1 MVPAYEYAHESYLFC
16 TLHDP
21 QMCTLITLITLSPL
35 PVSENTSDKEL
46 PQLQITDQLM
56 GSQGHKDIEDLTWV
70 LMFY

>member
-1 MVPAYEYAHESYLFC
+1 MNMLMEVTNFC

-21 QMCTLITLITLSPL
+21 QVCTIITLSAL
-35 PVSENTSDKEL
+35 PVSEKKNSYKEL

-56 GSQGHKDIEDLTWV
+56 GSKGHKDIEDLTWV